1 MDMDS
6 NRKLWNQKQQV
17 LRLAL
22 SQAMDS
28 QEAVELFLSQHAM
41 VHSAAMSGTGSYSF
55 EDGFHRSD

>member
-1 MDMDS
+1 
-6 NRKLWNQKQQV
+6 
-17 LRLAL
+17 
-22 SQAMDS
+22 MDS